1 LSSDAGEFLQ
11 DGCGYIRDAGSATNR
26 TRKTGDTFPDL
37 PFPIYRGCANMNYD
51 RNAISSQLP
60 VPDLPI
66 VSTILL
72 VREALRSDTSGSVG
86 RRV

>member
-1 LSSDAGEFLQ
+1 MQVNSCRTAVDTFEVLE
-11 DGCGYIRDAGSATNR
+11 RVTNR

-37 PFPIYRGCANMNYD
+37 RFPIYRGCANMNYD